1 MTRRHEARAPRK
13 RSNLERCFGVIL
25 FLAAIGCVIGA
36 ESPAAHDDHAPV
48 FCCKNNCIV
57 RLYTYFCAS
66 KANKNPAQFGHLFIS
81 PPLILTII
89 TIKEKPMDFDVELD
103 AVGLTCPMP
112 IMKAKKIM
120 KTMESG
126 QVLHV
131 EATDPTTVP
140 DFDALIEAMDQFE
153 LSHHEKI
160 EDKYHYYIKMK

>member
-1 MTRRHEARAPRK
+1 
-13 RSNLERCFGVIL
+13 
-25 FLAAIGCVIGA
+25 
-36 ESPAAHDDHAPV
+36 
-48 FCCKNNCIV
+48 
-57 RLYTYFCAS
+57 
-66 KANKNPAQFGHLFIS
+66 
-81 PPLILTII
+81 
-89 TIKEKPMDFDVELD
+89 MDFDVELD